1 MPAMKILVRSTFE
14 NWEDHISA
22 IIDDGRNKGLFK
34 NDINVVEYSKSF
46 IMMIEGG
53 ILLAKISD
61 EPENL
66 HLMLDRI
73 KKIIDEEIVK

>member
-1 MPAMKILVRSTFE
+1 MKVLVRSTFE

-22 IIDDGRNKGLFK
+22 IIDEGRDTEIFK
-34 NDINVVEYSKSF
+34 SDINVIKYSKSF

-61 EPENL
+61 NAADL

-73 KKIIDEEIVK
+73 KKIIDDEIVK